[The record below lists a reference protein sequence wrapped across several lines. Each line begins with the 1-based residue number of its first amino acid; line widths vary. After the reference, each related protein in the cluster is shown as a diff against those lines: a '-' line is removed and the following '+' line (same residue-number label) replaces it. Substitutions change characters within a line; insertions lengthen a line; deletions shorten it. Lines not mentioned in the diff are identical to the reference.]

1 RWRSPPRT
9 RERRTCAVARWC
21 RAAPSPRSSCGPR
34 SRARPSALEHREK
47 RLLGDLDAAH
57 LLHALLAFLLLLE
70 QLALARDVAAIALGG
85 DVLAH
90 RLHRLARDDAAA
102 DGGLDGHLVQ
112 LPRDHAAQ
120 LLDERLAAL
129 VGLVTV
135 DDGRERVD
143 GDDGQKD
150 IERHED
156 GRTEVD

>member
-1 RWRSPPRT
+1 AQEQRVHHRARVDGAGLDDEGGSPARAGWRWRSPPRT

-21 RAAPSPRSSCGPR
+21 RAPPSPRSSCGPR

-102 DGGLDGHLVQ
+102 DGGL
-112 LPRDHAAQ
+112 
-120 LLDERLAAL
+120 
-129 VGLVTV
+129 
-135 DDGRERVD
+135 
-143 GDDGQKD
+143 
-150 IERHED
+150 
-156 GRTEVD
+156 